1 MLVLHVL
8 FYIGHQVVTLVLL
21 CVWSS
26 CLQDKQVLEDLVA
39 NISMNIEV
47 PDSAEDCLYLNIYTP
62 SKPGANDK
70 LPVSVNDLVEHC
82 CFFMH
87 ICFCFLI
94 LLFF

>member
-1 MLVLHVL
+1 M
-8 FYIGHQVVTLVLL
+8 VTLELL
-21 CVWSS
+21 CVWSR

-47 PDSAEDCLYLNIYTP
+47 PDSAEDCLYLNVYTP

-87 ICFCFLI
+87 ICLCILI
-94 LLFF
+94 LLFFF